1 MKSIKVSFQNK
12 DGHVLSGL
20 LELPIDGRPHAFAL
34 FAHCFTC
41 TKNFT
46 AIRNISRALSL
57 NGIAVFRFDFTG
69 LGESEGEFGDTTFSS
84 NIADLLSAAEHLE
97 THYQAPALAIGHSLG
112 GTAVLMAASSL
123 PSVKAVVTIGSP
135 CDPDHV
141 KHLLKGDL
149 TQIEKEGKAE
159 VSIGGRTFTV
169 QKQFLD
175 DLSRFEP
182 ATDIHALR
190 RALLVLHSPQ
200 DRTVSIDNAAA
211 IYQAARHPKSF
222 ISLDGADHLMTKP
235 EDSLY
240 GGEMIASWVKRYID
254 IPQAE
259 PLTSHKR
266 VAVRIGPDSLTT
278 EVKAGNHSLLAD
290 EPKAIPGG
298 HDLGPTPY
306 DLVTAG
312 LGACTAM
319 TLRMYADRKQW
330 PLKNVIVH
338 LQHDKIHAQDSE
350 HTEKKPMLDQISR
363 EIEVEGD
370 LTDEQRNRLLE
381 IAEKCPVHR
390 TLHSSV
396 QIVST
401 LLELEDSDAE

>member
-1 MKSIKVSFQNK
+1 MKSVKIDFRNK
-12 DGHVLSGL
+12 DGHVLSGR
-20 LELPIDGRPHAFAL
+20 LELPVDRKPHAFAL

-41 TKNFT
+41 TKNLT

-57 NGIAVFRFDFTG
+57 SGIAVFRFDFTG
-69 LGESEGEFGDTTFSS
+69 LGESEGEFGETTFSS
-84 NIADLLSAAEHLE
+84 NIADLLSAAEYLKTE
-97 THYQAPALAIGHSLG
+97 YQAPALAIGHSLG
-112 GTAVLMAASSL
+112 GTAVLMAAGSL
-123 PSVKAVVTIGSP
+123 PSVEAVVTIGSP

-159 VSIGGRTFTV
+159 VNIGGRNFTV

-182 ATDIHALR
+182 EKDIKTLR

-200 DRTVSIDNAAA
+200 DRTVSIDNAAS
-211 IYQAARHPKSF
+211 IYQTARHPKSF
-222 ISLDGADHLMTKP
+222 ISLDGADHLLSRS

-240 GGEMIASWVKRYID
+240 AGEMIASWVKRYIH
-254 IPQAE
+254 IPKAE
-259 PLTSHKR
+259 PLSSHKR

-290 EPKAIPGG
+290 EPVEVAGG

-330 PLKNVIVH
+330 PVTNVIVH

-350 HTEKKPMLDQISR
+350 DTEKQPMLDQISR
-363 EIEVEGD
+363 EIEIEGD

-396 QIVST
+396 QIVSK
-401 LLELEDSDAE
+401 LLDLEN